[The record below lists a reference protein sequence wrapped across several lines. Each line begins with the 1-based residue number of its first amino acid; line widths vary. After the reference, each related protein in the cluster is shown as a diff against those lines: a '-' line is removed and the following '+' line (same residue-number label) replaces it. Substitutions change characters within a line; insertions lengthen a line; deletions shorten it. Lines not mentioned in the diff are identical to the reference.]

1 MKKKLTADEI
11 VDIVTDIR
19 RRNNISWMA
28 LLKLALV
35 AEPRK
40 AKRLVQQIVDN
51 DAKVTKW
58 MSRL

>member
-1 MKKKLTADEI
+1 
-11 VDIVTDIR
+11 
-19 RRNNISWMA
+19 MA